1 MPEKKGSADDKVL
14 HCSFCNKSQ
23 HEVRKLIAGPSVFIC
38 DECIDLCND
47 VIVEESQEAARDA
60 IRNELPTPQEIKN
73 FLDGY
78 VIGQDAPK
86 SNLTGAV
93 YNHYKRLPYAYATGA
108 GVELSK
114 HKLTNGKAT
123 RRERVCRY
131 V

>member
-47 VIVEESQEAARDA
+47 IIVEESQEAARDA
-60 IRNELPTPQEIKN
+60 IRNELPTPQEIN
-73 FLDGY
+73 TFLDGS

-86 SNLTGAV
+86 RNLAVAV
-93 YNHYKRLPYAYATGA
+93 YNHYKSLSYRHGTGT
-108 GVELSK
+108 GGKLSK
-114 HKLTNGKAT
+114 SNILHIVPN
-123 RRERVCRY
+123 
-131 V
+131 

>member
-47 VIVEESQEAARDA
+47 IIVEESQEAARDA
-60 IRNELPTPQEIKN
+60 IRNELPTPEEIKS

-78 VIGQDAPK
+78 VIGQDMPK
-86 SNLTGAV
+86 RTLAVAV
-93 YNHYKRLPYAYATGA
+93 YKHYKRIRHSEIKGDDVQLYKTNN
-108 GVELSK
+108 L
-114 HKLTNGKAT
+114 LTKSEKANV
-123 RRERVCRY
+123 RE
-131 V
+131 

>member
-47 VIVEESQEAARDA
+47 IIVEESQEAARDA
-60 IRNELPTPQEIKN
+60 IRNELPTPQEIKT

-78 VIGQDAPK
+78 VIGQDAPNRNLAVAA
-86 SNLTGAV
+86 SNP
-93 YNHYKRLPYAYATGA
+93 YNHLRPAENTSELLP
-108 GVELSK
+108 L
-114 HKLTNGKAT
+114 N
-123 RRERVCRY
+123 RI
-131 V
+131 